1 MDHSSKTVV
10 IVVNFNGKE
19 FLGRCL
25 ESLKHQTFSNF
36 KTVVVDNFSHDGS
49 AALIDDSHVVAAVEE
64 ERITRVKHDRFLPY
78 NAIDACLIQHNC
90 NIEDVDCLALAG
102 HKAGFERKLKQK

>member
-1 MDHSSKTVV
+1 MVNSMDHSTKTVV

-25 ESLKHQTFSNF
+25 ESLKRQTFSNF

-49 AALIDDSHVVAAVEE
+49 VDGIEE
-64 ERITRVKHDRFLPY
+64 FFPKIYQLESNF
-78 NAIDACLIQHNC
+78 
-90 NIEDVDCLALAG
+90 
-102 HKAGFERKLKQK
+102 